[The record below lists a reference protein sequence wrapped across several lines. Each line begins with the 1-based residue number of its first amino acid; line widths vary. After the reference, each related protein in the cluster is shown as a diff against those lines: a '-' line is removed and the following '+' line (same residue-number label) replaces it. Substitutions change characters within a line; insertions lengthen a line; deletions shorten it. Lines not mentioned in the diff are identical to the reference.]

1 MAHLIVPVGEGMG
14 DTKGEERGRSA
25 RSGRAGLRMIGG
37 GISSIRDVK
46 ASLI

>member
-14 DTKGEERGRSA
+14 ETKGEERGRSA
-25 RSGRAGLRMIGG
+25 RRGRAGLRIIGG
-37 GISSIRDVK
+37 GMSSTRDVK